1 MHTDTGMS
9 ADRSAAERSQGA
21 VQETAQAL
29 VASGK
34 LCAAVK
40 LLDRYLAEFDGD
52 WGMWLYFAGLC
63 ARLGQRDEAVAAYRA
78 CARQLEGDGH
88 FARAR
93 EALMAAVR
101 LVPRDEA
108 LKREVALIGVPRKP
122 APPVIDPNAT
132 CLLMPVI
139 EVKPAAPKWAP
150 RLPDA
155 AVHLTAVIPGRPKA
169 PAVKPVPRLPD
180 AAVHI
185 TAVIPG
191 RREKPKRSR
200 RPESSPEL
208 TDPHCPIFEFLD
220 AERSGNPY

>member
-1 MHTDTGMS
+1 MS
-9 ADRSAAERSQGA
+9 ADRSAGARSQGA

-29 VASGK
+29 VSAGQ
-34 LCAAVK
+34 LRAAVK

-52 WGMWLYFAGLC
+52 WGMWLYFAGLN

-88 FARAR
+88 LARAR

-101 LVPRDEA
+101 LVPGDEA

-139 EVKPAAPKWAP
+139 APQPPPRPAS
-150 RLPDA
+150 
-155 AVHLTAVIPGRPKA
+155 
-169 PAVKPVPRLPD
+169 RLPD

-200 RPESSPEL
+200 RPETAPEV